1 MLDKLFQL
9 DESTVRLAV
18 FIGVFVVMALWEL
31 FAPRRGVVYGRGRRW
46 VTNLGIVVADTVALR
61 VLFPVLAVGMA
72 EIAQARGWGLFS
84 LTELPAWLEIAS
96 AAILL
101 DLAIYAQH
109 VAAHKV
115 PILWRLH
122 RVHHADRDFDVTT
135 GLRFHP
141 IEICL
146 SMLWKFVVI
155 IALGADPLAVLIF
168 EVVLNGCA
176 MFNHGNTRLP
186 LAIDRVVRLVVVTP
200 DMHRVHHSVI
210 YRETDSNYGFNLS
223 IWDRLFGTYIAQP
236 RDGHDG
242 MTIGL
247 AAFQTVHPTE
257 LGWSLMLPFRN
268 ADDPSQWGVLHRRG
282 QQGGGTSQS

>member
-18 FIGVFVVMALWEL
+18 FIGVFAVMALWEL
-31 FAPRRGVVYGRGRRW
+31 LAPRRGVVYGRGRRW

-72 EIAQARGWGLFS
+72 EISQARGWGLFS
-84 LTELPAWLEIAS
+84 LTELPAWLEIAL

-155 IALGADPLAVLIF
+155 VALGADPLAVLIF

-176 MFNHGNTRLP
+176 MFNHGNVRLP

-210 YRETDSNYGFNLS
+210 HRETDSNYGFNLS
-223 IWDRLFGTYIAQP
+223 VWDRLFGTYTPQP

-242 MTIGL
+242 MTIGIEQFRTRGDL
-247 AAFQTVHPTE
+247 R
-257 LGWSLMLPFRN
+257 LDRMLIQPLKGPASGYPIN
-268 ADDPSQWGVLHRRG
+268 RRG
-282 QQGGGTSQS
+282 KEKADGLRLAD